1 MASFFGDLHVFGVDF
16 RGDVVNLRAMGRG
29 SPPLSGRKHSPS
41 DRLSISKL
49 RSTGVGRFG
58 ILFCIVAV
66 SFGAIVLTVVIRQR
80 LFAES
85 RLAKQVQL
93 AQEDVDVIASCRSVY
108 SLEEIPSRTT
118 FSEFLERAG
127 FDGTTID
134 RIIRDARP
142 VYDLSRVRAGN
153 QVTFVRSGKG
163 ELRSIHYQID
173 LDRVLWVTKEED
185 GFRAEL
191 KPVPYEIFVTGVK
204 GRIEVSLFQ
213 ALEDSGEQAQLALE
227 IADIFGW
234 DIDFYTDPRQG
245 DTFEV
250 VVEKKM
256 LGGEMLAY
264 GRVLAAQYQNENKLH
279 QAVLFHDPSGRPAY
293 YAPDGKSMKKAF
305 LRSPLKFSAA
315 VTSGFSRRRFHPILK
330 YYRPHLGVDYGA
342 PVGSPVQ
349 SVADGRVVS
358 AGWKGGGGK
367 TIHLRHAMGYE
378 TTYMHLSR
386 IRVRAGQRV
395 SQGQV
400 IGLTGATGLATGPHL
415 DFRVQQHGKFRNF
428 LGLKLPPAQSVARA
442 DWAEFVAACAQ
453 LLDELA
459 SLHMSQSEHAESAA
473 LANPLTSIGKGK

>member
-16 RGDVVNLRAMGRG
+16 WDDVVNLRAMGRG
-29 SPPLSGRKHSPS
+29 TPPLSVRKHSPS
-41 DRLSISKL
+41 DHLSISKL

-58 ILFCIVAV
+58 ILSCIVAV
-66 SFGAIVLTVVIRQR
+66 SIGAIILTVVIRQR

-85 RLAKQVQL
+85 RLATQMQL
-93 AQEDVDVIASCRSVY
+93 AQEDVDVIASHRSVY

-153 QVTFVRSGKG
+153 RVTFVRSGKG
-163 ELRSIHYQID
+163 ELRSIHYHID
-173 LDRVLWVTKEED
+173 LDRVLWITKEEQ
-185 GFRAEL
+185 GFRAEV

-204 GRIEVSLFQ
+204 GRIEDSLFQ
-213 ALEDSGEQAQLALE
+213 ALTDSGEQAQLALE

-256 LGGEMLAY
+256 LGGELLGY
-264 GRVLAAQYQNENKLH
+264 GRVLAAQYQNEGKLH
-279 QAVLFHDPSGRPAY
+279 QAVLFHDPAGRPAY

-305 LRSPLKFSAA
+305 LRSPLKFSTW
-315 VTSGFSRRRFHPILK
+315 VTSGFSRSRFHPILK
-330 YYRPHLGVDYGA
+330 RYRPHLGIDYHA

-395 SQGQV
+395 NQGQV

-428 LGLKLPPAQSVARA
+428 LSLKLPPAQSVARA
-442 DWAEFVAACAQ
+442 DWAEFVFARTQ

-459 SLHMSQSEHAESAA
+459 SLHMTQSEHTESAA
-473 LANPLTSIGKGK
+473 LANPETSIGTGK

>member
-1 MASFFGDLHVFGVDF
+1 MVGRIGLRKNDGNYSNAGTSARRPRSAGVGTFGV
-16 RGDVVNLRAMGRG
+16 
-29 SPPLSGRKHSPS
+29 
-41 DRLSISKL
+41 IS
-49 RSTGVGRFG
+49 S
-58 ILFCIVAV
+58 IVAITL
-66 SFGAIVLTVVIRQR
+66 GAVLLTVVIRQR
-80 LFAES
+80 LFAEG
-85 RLAKQVQL
+85 RL
-93 AQEDVDVIASCRSVY
+93 AQEIRLAQDDVDVIASNRAVY
-108 SLEEIPSRTT
+108 AEEDLPARTT

-127 FDGTTID
+127 FDAATVG
-134 RIIRDARP
+134 RIIHDARP

-173 LDRVLWVTKEED
+173 LDRVLWITKEED
-185 GFRAEL
+185 GFRAEI
-191 KPVPYEIFVTGVK
+191 KPVPYEIFVTGVV
-204 GRIEVSLFQ
+204 GRIEDSLFQ
-213 ALEDSGEQAQLALE
+213 ALADRGEQAQLALE

-256 LGGEMLAY
+256 LGGELLGY
-264 GRVLAAQYQNENKLH
+264 GRVLAAQYQNEGKLH
-279 QAVLFHDPSGRPAY
+279 QAVLFRDPSGRPAY

-330 YYRPHLGVDYGA
+330 HYRPHLGIDYGA

-349 SVADGRVVS
+349 AVSDGRVAS
-358 AGWKGGGGK
+358 AGWKGGGGR

-400 IGLTGATGLATGPHL
+400 IGQTGATGLATGPHL
-415 DFRVQQHGKFRNF
+415 DFRVKQHGKFRNF
-428 LGLKLPPAQSVARA
+428 LSLKLPPAQSVARK
-442 DWAEFVAACAQ
+442 DWAEFVVGRTQ

-459 SLHMSQSEHAESAA
+459 SLHMTQSEHVESAA
-473 LANPLTSIGKGK
+473 LENPQESIGKGK

>member
-1 MASFFGDLHVFGVDF
+1 MASISLGGV
-16 RGDVVNLRAMGRG
+16 L
-29 SPPLSGRKHSPS
+29 
-41 DRLSISKL
+41 
-49 RSTGVGRFG
+49 
-58 ILFCIVAV
+58 
-66 SFGAIVLTVVIRQR
+66 LTVVIRQR
-80 LFAES
+80 LFAEG
-85 RLAKQVQL
+85 RLAQEMRR
-93 AQEDVDVIASCRSVY
+93 AQEDVDVIASHRSVY
-108 SLEEIPSRTT
+108 AEEELPSRTT

-127 FDGTTID
+127 FDAATVG
-134 RIIRDARP
+134 RIIQGARP

-173 LDRVLWVTKEED
+173 LDRVLWITKEED
-185 GFRAEL
+185 GFRAEI
-191 KPVPYEIFVTGVK
+191 KPVPYEIFVTGVT
-204 GRIEVSLFQ
+204 GRIEDSLFQ
-213 ALEDSGEQAQLALE
+213 ALADRGEQAQLALE

-234 DIDFYTDPRQG
+234 DIDFYTDPRRG

-250 VVEKKM
+250 VVEKKILSGEL
-256 LGGEMLAY
+256 LGY
-264 GRVLAAQYQNENKLH
+264 GRVLAAQYQNEGTLH
-279 QAVLFHDPSGRPAY
+279 QAVLFRDPSGRPAY

-330 YYRPHLGVDYGA
+330 HYRPHLGIDYGA

-349 SVADGRVVS
+349 AVADGRVVS

-395 SQGQV
+395 SQGQA

-415 DFRVQQHGKFRNF
+415 DFRVKQHGKFRNF
-428 LGLKLPPAQSVARA
+428 LSLKLPPAQSVAKN
-442 DWAEFVAACAQ
+442 DWAEFVVARTQ

-459 SLHMSQSEHAESAA
+459 SLHRTQSEHVESAA
-473 LANPLTSIGKGK
+473 LADPQANIGQGK